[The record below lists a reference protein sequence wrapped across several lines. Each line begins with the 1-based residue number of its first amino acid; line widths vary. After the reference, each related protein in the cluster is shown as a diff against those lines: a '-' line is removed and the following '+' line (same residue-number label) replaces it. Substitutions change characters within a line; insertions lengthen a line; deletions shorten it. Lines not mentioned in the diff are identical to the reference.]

1 MWSKYF
7 LQQIQAE
14 DQLLPA
20 YVDLKATLGS
30 RHALT
35 RQTVSRLR
43 QLYAAWGKHSQA
55 ALYRKSFATYQK
67 NLPAISNFSALLHWS
82 K

>member
-1 MWSKYF
+1 
-7 LQQIQAE
+7 LQQTQAE

-20 YVDLKATLGS
+20 YAGLKATRGA

-43 QLYAAWGKHSQA
+43 QLYAARGKPSQT
-55 ALYRKSFATYQK
+55 ALYRKSFVTYQK
-67 NLPAISNFSALLHWS
+67 NLPAISNFRALLHWS